1 MELLGILNELFLA
14 CFSSYTQII
23 CISVEPFLGLMLS
36 GFTYYISAY
45 LGLTFNIETFY
56 VNPFMSFLFIGIY
69 IIGKFMLCMSNSRK
83 IAMILYVQ
91 LGRLITYIYL
101 AYCSINNLYI
111 LNYICLKHEDTLSS
125 LSGGA
130 LPYVVFILVI
140 LYAAVSTAIAIG
152 ISNLVSKTML
162 GMQAL
167 QLHISFI
174 PFTSFFYE
182 MFVMFMVAGLFLIR
196 TFFPTLSIGVNIG
209 FIIICIL
216 LLKISSRSLDFFY
229 NIYAKPFY
237 GDLFPAFKKTKP
249 FMAKIPKK
257 ILKSANM
264 DTNEGVV
271 CAFAII
277 IDKNKMPD
285 IPRYAKIFGTIK
297 DDEIKLSRI
306 GFYTRKVMDVVY
318 PKVDLYY
325 TISNHYLEIF
335 TMTGD
340 INNINHLFKK
350 PKKSCSF
357 AIPRCYED
365 KYDLI
370 IEKLKATNL
379 DSLKNQEDKYG
390 SY

>member
-1 MELLGILNELFLA
+1 
-14 CFSSYTQII
+14 
-23 CISVEPFLGLMLS
+23 
-36 GFTYYISAY
+36 
-45 LGLTFNIETFY
+45 
-56 VNPFMSFLFIGIY
+56 
-69 IIGKFMLCMSNSRK
+69 
-83 IAMILYVQ
+83 
-91 LGRLITYIYL
+91 
-101 AYCSINNLYI
+101 
-111 LNYICLKHEDTLSS
+111 
-125 LSGGA
+125 
-130 LPYVVFILVI
+130 
-140 LYAAVSTAIAIG
+140 
-152 ISNLVSKTML
+152 
-162 GMQAL
+162 
-167 QLHISFI
+167 
-174 PFTSFFYE
+174 
-182 MFVMFMVAGLFLIR
+182 MVAGLFLIR
-196 TFFPTLSIGVNIG
+196 TFFPTLSIGINIG

-216 LLKISSRSLDFFY
+216 LLKTSSRSLDFFY

-277 IDKNKMPD
+277 IDKEKMPD

-325 TISNHYLEIF
+325 SISNHYLEIF

-379 DSLKNQEDKYG
+379 DSLKN
-390 SY
+390 